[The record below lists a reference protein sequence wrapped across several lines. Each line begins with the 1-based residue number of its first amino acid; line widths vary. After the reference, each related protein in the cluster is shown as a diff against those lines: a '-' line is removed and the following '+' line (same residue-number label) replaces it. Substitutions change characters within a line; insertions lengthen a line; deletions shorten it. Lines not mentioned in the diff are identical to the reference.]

1 MRKLS
6 RVADEVKLYKSTIYK
21 IKGGGRDFVNIENC
35 LELARHK
42 IDAMMYFELRMKNI
56 IH

>member
-1 MRKLS
+1 MRSNFINPPFIKL
-6 RVADEVKLYKSTIYK
+6 R
-21 IKGGGRDFVNIENC
+21 GGGRDFVNIENC